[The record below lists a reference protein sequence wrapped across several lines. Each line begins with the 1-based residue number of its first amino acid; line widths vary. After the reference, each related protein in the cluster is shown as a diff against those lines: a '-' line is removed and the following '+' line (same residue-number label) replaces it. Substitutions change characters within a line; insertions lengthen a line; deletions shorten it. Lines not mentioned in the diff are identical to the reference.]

1 MVRVDVWDLDVPR
14 NVPTVVAGVRY
25 PANAAVE
32 IPIKDFGLMRAE
44 GYTEG
49 EGRFTYGLLYRFSGK
64 AAKHQLPVSSVENLI
79 CFLSEYAIANPAALW
94 DGILHLEVD
103 NVANPVSINRVEG
116 EDQDWLIVGR
126 LEMKI
131 KFVADSMSGDGQY
144 FDVLQP
150 AVLTEPTPPI
160 AITEIRTGL
169 FRATFPVK
177 PGDPSTYIKD
187 QELVLS
193 TELDGL
199 GEGDLLGDGNDIL
212 GDG

>member
-1 MVRVDVWDLDVPR
+1 MSIKLLRDGLRAWLGGMVRIDVWDLDVPR
-14 NVPTVVAGVRY
+14 NVPTVIGGVRY
-25 PANAAVE
+25 PANSAVE
-32 IPIKDFGLMRAE
+32 IPIKDFGLRQSE

-49 EGRFTYGLLYRFSGK
+49 EGKFTYGLLYRFSGK

-103 NVANPVSINRVEG
+103 NVASPVSINRVEG

-131 KFVADSMSGDGQY
+131 KFIASATDLEAGQFTG

-150 AVLTEPTPPI
+150 AVLTEPIPPI
-160 AITEIRTGL
+160 EINQIRTGL
-169 FRATFPVK
+169 YRALFPLN
-177 PGDPSTYIKD
+177 PDDPATYIKD
-187 QELVLS
+187 QEIII
-193 TELDGL
+193 LDP
-199 GEGDLLGDGNDIL
+199 
-212 GDG
+212 